1 VDEINSLLKTGISPY
16 QIEKQFAD
24 LHRDA
29 VYRHRQGG
37 HISAGT
43 VSISAQ
49 AVKERKAKTLVE
61 RIEQQVDRVERVARA
76 GEKANA
82 TRTVLDAT
90 REMRGLLE
98 LLGKASG
105 ELRDGPQVSVNLISS
120 PDWIGLR
127 AAIFEVLMAYPEAR
141 AALSTRLLQLEGG
154 Q

>member
-1 VDEINSLLKTGISPY
+1 
-16 QIEKQFAD
+16 
-24 LHRDA
+24 
-29 VYRHRQGG
+29 
-37 HISAGT
+37 

-105 ELRDGPQVSVNLISS
+105 ALRDGPQVSVNLISS